1 MGVPGALLH
10 IIQISF
16 VCCEESFASSAGQSD
31 AAQGKTHRT
40 RFTAGSVRLLSAL
53 EKEAAAGGEPAAE
66 KGGRVLMVIRFCSKE
81 EVLGGSVIPPLGVGG
96 RTEIC
101 SLWSCICQPPWADEL
116 GAAIS
121 VRFVVTGPRRADVS
135 PQRGRPFWAWGQRQA
150 CPLPFQDAGS
160 WFHASGRAAF

>member
-40 RFTAGSVRLLSAL
+40 RFTAGSVRLLSVL

-66 KGGRVLMVIRFCSKE
+66 KGGRVLMVKRFCSKE
-81 EVLGGSVIPPLGVGG
+81 EVFWRLRNAPLGGRGQAEILFSVV
-96 RTEIC
+96 
-101 SLWSCICQPPWADEL
+101 CIC
-116 GAAIS
+116 
-121 VRFVVTGPRRADVS
+121 
-135 PQRGRPFWAWGQRQA
+135 
-150 CPLPFQDAGS
+150 
-160 WFHASGRAAF
+160 

>member
-81 EVLGGSVIPPLGVGG
+81 EVLWRLRYAPLG
-96 RTEIC
+96 EE
-101 SLWSCICQPPWADEL
+101 A
-116 GAAIS
+116 
-121 VRFVVTGPRRADVS
+121 
-135 PQRGRPFWAWGQRQA
+135 
-150 CPLPFQDAGS
+150 
-160 WFHASGRAAF
+160 

>member
-81 EVLGGSVIPPLGVGG
+81 EVLGGSVMPPLGVRG

-101 SLWSCICQPPWADEL
+101 SQ
-116 GAAIS
+116 
-121 VRFVVTGPRRADVS
+121 
-135 PQRGRPFWAWGQRQA
+135 
-150 CPLPFQDAGS
+150 
-160 WFHASGRAAF
+160 